1 MVRLNKFISMC
12 GAASRRKA
20 DELIAEGQVL
30 VNGNPI
36 TELGFK
42 IHRQKDEVMV
52 SGTPLREPRRKLY
65 ILLHKPK
72 DTITTT
78 QDDQN
83 RKTVIDLLNIND
95 RVYPV
100 GRLDRNTT
108 GVLLL
113 TNDGE
118 LATRLMHPSYGVE
131 KEYVAQL
138 DKKFVRADL
147 PTLTGGM
154 RLKDTGEK
162 VSECKAEI
170 LGDGQAVWLK
180 IHEGKNRQVHRMFW
194 NLGYDVKKLERVAY
208 AELTIGK
215 LRRGEW
221 RRLLPDE
228 IRRLYK
234 QAKLETDF

>member
-20 DELIAEGQVL
+20 DELIEQGEVI
-30 VNGNPI
+30 VNGKVI

-42 IHRQKDEVMV
+42 VHRETDEVMV
-52 SGTPLREPRRKLY
+52 SGKPLREPRRKLY

-72 DTITTT
+72 DAITTT
-78 QDDQN
+78 QDDQS
-83 RKTVIDLLNIND
+83 RRTVIDLLGID
-95 RVYPV
+95 GRVYPV

-113 TNDGE
+113 TNDGD

-131 KEYVAQL
+131 KEYIAAL
-138 DKKFVRADL
+138 DKKFTRADL
-147 PTLTGGM
+147 PKLTGGM

-162 VSECKAEI
+162 VSECAAEI
-170 LGDGQAVWLK
+170 LGDGLSVWLK

-194 NLGYDVKKLERVAY
+194 SLGYDVKKLERVRY
-208 AELTIGK
+208 AGLTVGN

-228 IRRLYK
+228 IRQLYK
-234 QAKLETDF
+234 QVRLEPEF